1 LDEATLQQVI
11 DEILP
16 VLLNCTIGKIFQLG
30 RNQLVIDFRPGD
42 GRYLLLNF
50 EPSLTPRMY
59 LVRRRVRDLERQS
72 ENASNFV
79 QFVRKRL
86 STAKLNNVFKN
97 EHDRIVNFVFLA
109 ETDDNQTDIYALVAQ
124 LTGRTAN
131 LFLLDASGVILASLR
146 ESHILGQVYTPP
158 ERHSDRLHRHGDSES
173 EAFKSKFS
181 ALPLSDR
188 AQSHDNPPSPLSN
201 KLDQYFSKLEKDIEF
216 ETDAKNANNKI
227 RQELTKKEKL
237 LQRLEFDLTRH
248 GEPEQLKKT
257 GDLLLANAVTARRM
271 GNQVYVIDYFDEN
284 APEIMI
290 ETDENLTLPEAAE
303 KFFTRYAKARN
314 AAVEL
319 TERIANLKREIPAL
333 KDKLD
338 TLEAIT
344 GAGDKIRLQDFVQ
357 QNGLSKPQPEIGPK
371 PASKKEPEI
380 TSGIRRYRSSDGLE
394 ILVGRN
400 SKDNDYLTMRVAKSL
415 DWWLHAA
422 DYGGSHV
429 VVRNPSKGEL
439 PSKTLLEAAQLA
451 AKFSQARADSKV
463 AVNYTQRKFV
473 NKPKN
478 APLGLVRLASFRTIL
493 VEPKEA
499 GERILK

>member
-1 LDEATLQQVI
+1 MDDKLLQKVI

-16 VLLNCTIGKIFQLG
+16 ILLECTIGKIFQLEQ
-30 RNQLVIDFRPGD
+30 NQLIIDFRPGD

-50 EPSLTPRMY
+50 EPSSTVRMY
-59 LVRRRVRDLERQS
+59 LVRRRVRDLEKQS
-72 ENASNFV
+72 EHLGNFV

-86 STAKLNNVFKN
+86 ASAKLNNVFKN
-97 EHDRIVNFVFLA
+97 ERDRIVHFVFLTEIDDY
-109 ETDDNQTDIYALVAQ
+109 ETNIYALVGQ
-124 LTGRTAN
+124 FTGRSAN

-146 ESHILGQVYTPP
+146 ESDKIGQIYNPPTTDAEIVRKGSAETESLEPKLTMLPPTPY
-158 ERHSDRLHRHGDSES
+158 D
-173 EAFKSKFS
+173 
-181 ALPLSDR
+181 
-188 AQSHDNPPSPLSN
+188 QSHDNPPSPLSY
-201 KLDQYFSKLEKDIEF
+201 KLDQYFSKLDVEREF
-216 ETDAKNANNKI
+216 EIKAKNANSKI
-227 RQELTKKEKL
+227 NQEVIKKEKL

-257 GDLLLANAVTARRM
+257 GDLLLANVATARRA
-271 GNQVYVIDYFDEN
+271 GNQILMIDYFDESV
-284 APEIMI
+284 PEIAI
-290 ETDENLTLPEAAE
+290 EADSNLSLPEVAE
-303 KFFTRYAKARN
+303 KFFAKYAKARN
-314 AAVEL
+314 AAIEL
-319 TERIANLKREIPAL
+319 TERIAHLKSEIPAL
-333 KDKLD
+333 KTKQETIKAIIAIRDTEKLN
-338 TLEAIT
+338 
-344 GAGDKIRLQDFVQ
+344 DFIDQ
-357 QNGLSKPQPEIGPK
+357 HGLSKPLPK
-371 PASKKEPEI
+371 IEQKPVSKKEPEI
-380 TSGIRRYRSSDGLE
+380 TSGLRRYLSSDGLE

-429 VVRNPSKGEL
+429 VVRNPQKKEL
-439 PSKTLLEAAQLA
+439 PQKTLLEAAQLA

-478 APLGLVRLASFRTIL
+478 FAPGLVSLASFRTIL